1 MTVLEPIE
9 IAEEVKRRKPHRT
22 RTQTFVLVVAVV
34 VLNAL
39 GNLLLTWGLRHVAD
53 SLGLNPV
60 HYLRAMINPFVAAGI
75 GMLILWL
82 LTRMTLMSWA
92 DLSFVLPVTSIGY
105 VFATLLGYFVLHE
118 QVSVERW
125 IGTLLIFAGAVL
137 VGITTHHHTETRGAK
152 LR

>member
-1 MTVLEPIE
+1 M
-9 IAEEVKRRKPHRT
+9 
-22 RTQTFVLVVAVV
+22 QTFLLVVAVV
-34 VLNAL
+34 LLNAF

-75 GMLILWL
+75 AMLILWL

-105 VFATLLGYFVLHE
+105 VFATLLGFLVLHE
-118 QVSVERW
+118 DVSIERW

-137 VGITTHHHTETRGAK
+137 VGATAHHHTKPPGVEP
-152 LR
+152 